1 MNISSGFLALESGNI
16 IPCLKLELVRVIPET
31 FTKKYTRIYI
41 FNFSDVK
48 KSTFIQSNSMKAV
61 LEILYFCLQFW

>member
-1 MNISSGFLALESGNI
+1 MYISSGFLALESGNI
-16 IPCLKLELVRVIPET
+16 IPCLKIELVRVIPEI

-48 KSTFIQSNSMKAV
+48 KSTFIQSN
-61 LEILYFCLQFW
+61 I